1 MMNGKKRIFKP
12 CHIDKLG
19 SDHGPLFQNHEIK
32 AILGVNNAGLQ

>member
-19 SDHGPLFQNHEIK
+19 SDHGPLFQNHEFK